1 MRRLSSA
8 EKLTERQLKILLSL
22 NSLQALNRSQLQHMF
37 SLGSKRN
44 ANRVLHSIREY
55 TNTKRIGEDVY
66 YLNKHG
72 AEMVGGEVTIRA
84 NSPLE
89 HIVMRNDIYIFYHY
103 PSDWKSEAKTRWNEG
118 GKEYSVVSDARFTY
132 HGQMYFVEIDIHQK
146 MVENKRKVEMY
157 AYLFRFIQ
165 RKQIGEPV
173 LLWYTV
179 SNVKK
184 RQLGKWCKEYGLP
197 YEVLCKQDF

>member
-1 MRRLSSA
+1 MLPKS
-8 EKLTERQLKILLSL
+8 ELLTERQMKILYTLS
-22 NSLQALNRSQLQHMF
+22 SLQALSRSQLQHMF

-44 ANRVLHSIREY
+44 ANRVLHGIREY

-66 YLNKHG
+66 YLNKKG
-72 AEMVGGEVTIRA
+72 AELVDGEATIRS

-89 HIVMRNDIYIFYHY
+89 HILMRNDIYIFYHY
-103 PSDWKSEAKTRWNEG
+103 PRDWKKEAKTRWTEG

-132 HGQMYFVEIDIHQK
+132 HGQMYFLEVDIQQK
-146 MVENKRKVEMY
+146 MAENKRKVEKY

-165 RKQIGEPV
+165 RQQIGEPI

-179 SNVKK
+179 SEIKK
-184 RQLGKWCKEYGLP
+184 EKLEKWCKEYGVP
-197 YEVLCKQDF
+197 YEALCKQDF

>member
-1 MRRLSSA
+1 MPKLES
-8 EKLTERQLKILLSL
+8 LTERQIKILYAL
-22 NSLQALNRSQLQHMF
+22 NNLQALSRSQLQHMF

-44 ANRVLHSIREY
+44 ANRVLQGIREY

-66 YLNKHG
+66 YLNKRG
-72 AEMVGGEVTIRA
+72 AELIGGEATVRG

-103 PSDWKSEAKTRWNEG
+103 PQDWKPEAKTRWIEG
-118 GKEYSVVSDARFTY
+118 GKEYSIVSDARFTY
-132 HGQMYFVEIDIHQK
+132 HEQMYFLEVDITQK
-146 MVENKRKVEMY
+146 MAENKRKVEKY

-165 RKQIGEPV
+165 RQQTGEPI

-179 SNVKK
+179 SDVKK
-184 RQLGKWCKEYGLP
+184 RQLEAWCKEYGVQC
-197 YEVLCKQDF
+197 EVLCKQDF